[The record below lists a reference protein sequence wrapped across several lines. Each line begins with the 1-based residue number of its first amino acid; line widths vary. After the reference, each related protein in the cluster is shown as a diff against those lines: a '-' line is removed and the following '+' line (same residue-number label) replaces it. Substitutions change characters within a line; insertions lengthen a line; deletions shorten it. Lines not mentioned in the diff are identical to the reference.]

1 MEAPNEHPAEYLV
14 AHLQEML
21 AADPRTDELGI
32 EVTVSGSL
40 VVLTGT
46 VATADRRQAAE
57 DLAREAL
64 DQYQIRNE
72 LLVADLSEPVGT
84 ERLP

>member
-1 MEAPNEHPAEYLV
+1 MEAPNEHPGEYLV

-32 EVTVSGSL
+32 EVTVSGSMI
-40 VVLTGT
+40 VLDGT
-46 VATADRRQAAE
+46 VATAERRQAAE
-57 DLAREAL
+57 DIAREAFG
-64 DQYQIRNE
+64 QHQVRNE
-72 LLVADLSEPVGT
+72 LVVADLTEPVGT